1 MNKGAIEFQGDKIMG
16 ISSVGFAVYGQNY
29 NLNVNKQQIQNLAAA
44 DFYDELSTSQSKSVD
59 GVVEKLNDKFGT
71 NIMIGEFADGEAVLK
86 SGAFGKGNVA
96 IAEEILEKMAEDPD
110 AMQKYSKEIQK
121 YFDNIPY
128 GDQFMASVGRRVVDS
143 GIIIHKNGEVTT
155 WSHSEYTPEE
165 KARLERAMK
174 EEADEKEKRR
184 KRYFE
189 LMTKPF

>member
-1 MNKGAIEFQGDKIMG
+1 MG

-29 NLNVNKQQIQNLAAA
+29 NLNVNKQQIQNFAAA
-44 DFYDELSTSQSKSVD
+44 DFHDELSNSQSKSVE
-59 GVVEKLNDKFGT
+59 GVVEKLNDKFGA
-71 NIMIGEFADGEAVLK
+71 NIKIGEFTDGEAALK

-96 IAEEILEKMAEDPD
+96 IAEEILEKMAEAPD
-110 AMQKYSKEIQK
+110 AMQKYCKEIQR

-165 KARLERAMK
+165 KARLERAME
-174 EEADEKEKRR
+174 EEAEEKEKRR
-184 KRYFE
+184 DRYLE
-189 LMTKPF
+189 LMTKSF